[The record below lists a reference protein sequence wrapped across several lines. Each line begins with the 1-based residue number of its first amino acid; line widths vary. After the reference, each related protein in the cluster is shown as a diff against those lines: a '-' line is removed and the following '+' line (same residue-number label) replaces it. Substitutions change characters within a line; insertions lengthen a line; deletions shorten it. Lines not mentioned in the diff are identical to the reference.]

1 MDTRQKDSLPA
12 YIYYTS
18 KWNYLKQKL
27 SNADP
32 SKTVPLMHFE
42 KESTTSK
49 QGNVMKKL
57 KSTAALEIIFV
68 TLAFIKII
76 TLQISAVIEKTR
88 RSEAF
93 QLKLKIL
100 VFNR

>member
-1 MDTRQKDSLPA
+1 MVAIKNKVFRRENK
-12 YIYYTS
+12 
-18 KWNYLKQKL
+18 
-27 SNADP
+27 NA
-32 SKTVPLMHFE
+32 KTKTKTKKERDVP
-42 KESTTSK
+42 
-49 QGNVMKKL
+49 
-57 KSTAALEIIFV
+57 ALEIIFV